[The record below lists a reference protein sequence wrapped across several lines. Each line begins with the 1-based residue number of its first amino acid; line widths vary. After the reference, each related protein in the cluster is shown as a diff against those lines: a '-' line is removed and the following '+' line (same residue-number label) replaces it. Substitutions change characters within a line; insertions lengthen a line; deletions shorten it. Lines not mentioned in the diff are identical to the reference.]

1 MAYKYYPNPLEKIVF
16 SPDGP
21 QPQALFTNGQAKI
34 IVVGLQAGQKI
45 PVHPEGLA
53 SFHFMEGKGVMVVD
67 GERLPVGAGTV
78 VITQEGAP
86 RGIEAETQLK
96 FVAVRITELAH

>member
-21 QPQALFTNGQAKI
+21 QPQSLFADGQVKI
-34 IVVGLQAGQKI
+34 IIIGLEAGQKI

-53 SFHFMEGKGVMVVD
+53 SFQFLEGKGVMVVD
-67 GERLPVGAGTV
+67 GERLSVGPGTL